1 MCYKNRIFKNEVLSI
16 PRMAC
21 YEVMSFS
28 DMICFEFPNYG
39 AINFWNKVLW
49 ISKIRCVRVG
59 TWTHDLCIVRPAL
72 HYWAVMTIYY
82 QSKKIQGGR
91 GLCSSVPWILIH
103 VKYFMKAGSWAKVM
117 SKNDS
122 IVNNYAWFC
131 PNNIAN
137 WMQQTLTQ
145 RVLFLPILWMNW
157 SMLMNFETHHTC
169 IQICYMMKWI
179 YHKWIRTRCI

>member
-1 MCYKNRIFKNEVLSI
+1 M
-16 PRMAC
+16 
-21 YEVMSFS
+21 
-28 DMICFEFPNYG
+28 
-39 AINFWNKVLW
+39 NFQNKVCACWDLNSW
-49 ISKIRCVRVG
+49 PLYCKTSAPLLSRHDYLLSKQKNTR
-59 TWTHDLCIVRPAL
+59 
-72 HYWAVMTIYY
+72 
-82 QSKKIQGGR
+82 GGEF
-91 GLCSSVPWILIH
+91 CSSVPWILIH

-131 PNNIAN
+131 PYNIAN

-169 IQICYMMKWI
+169 IQICYIMKWI